1 MRSSDRAGI
10 QRAETASQ
18 GKEGEAG
25 RGANGGRAIGGRNR
39 YGVPSREP
47 TPGQGET
54 VTRRTRAT
62 TKQREFSSRYT
73 GFAGSST

>member
-1 MRSSDRAGI
+1 MRSSDRGGI
-10 QRAETASQ
+10 QRAETASL
-18 GKEGEAG
+18 GKEGEVG
-25 RGANGGRAIGGRNR
+25 RGASGGWAIGGRSR
-39 YGVPSREP
+39 YGVPRREP

-73 GFAGSST
+73 GLAGSST